1 MSTDTATANGESILE
16 RFDGPFFREI
26 AARKRKGRDAK
37 ILITAKDGQTGVG
50 KSNLS
55 DFLGYVL
62 DTSAEGFGPE
72 KVTIEPQQFI
82 AMYQKLEP
90 GSAAVMEEGEQ
101 FDARRANQ
109 HKNVDA
115 AERWQMARVRE
126 IVSIIN
132 LPSPAEIDSRFE
144 RLADYWI
151 NVEIRG
157 RATVYKKRIHPT
169 KGKIYHE
176 KLQTLEWPNMDGS
189 STFERMAAIKDSL
202 LDDDDRDSNWVRES
216 EVKERI
222 EAAKRQERDKV
233 RDEWLYAIY
242 EELPKLVGREL
253 TYDEV
258 ARLDVVEVGP
268 ERVGQIVRRVRN
280 EE

>member
-1 MSTDTATANGESILE
+1 MSTETAPEPDSLLQ
-16 RFDGPFFREI
+16 RLDGPFFREI

-62 DTSAEGFGPE
+62 DTSPQGFGPE
-72 KVTIEPQQFI
+72 KVTIQPQQFI

-101 FDARRANQ
+101 FDARRANA
-109 HKNVDA
+109 HENVDA

-132 LPSPAEIDSRFE
+132 LPSPAEIDKRFE

-157 RATVYKKRIHPT
+157 RAVVYKKRIHPT

-189 STFERMAAIKDSL
+189 DTFQRMAEIKDAL
-202 LDDDDRDSNWVRES
+202 IDDDDRDSNWVRES

-222 EAAKRQERDKV
+222 EAARKDERDKI
-233 RDEWLYAIY
+233 RDQWVAAVYNEVPRLA
-242 EELPKLVGREL
+242 GGSL
-253 TYDEV
+253 TYDE
-258 ARLDVVEVGP
+258 LSMLSVVEVGP
-268 ERVGQIVRRVRN
+268 ERVGQIVRRVGN